1 MRLSAF
7 EHFVHLQVDENTQEK
22 TVVSFP
28 AQAVTLN
35 LGGTLHGGASM
46 SIINMAA
53 RHALC
58 PFLDDVAD
66 TIRTLDQSV
75 RFTSTARGEKI
86 IARAVVLKKGKE
98 LAFVE
103 VDVANDE
110 GKQVSKGLVTLRFG
124 ASPAEAE
131 EVAEVNAQGN
141 TSPRLDVRS
150 YYPEEWQPGP
160 MAQWLAQRGF
170 TANLGLRIA
179 HAHAGLSVVRLEPQ
193 AHLLNAHGR
202 IDDGA
207 IATLCDSAGAMA
219 AISMNNDSM
228 ARGST
233 PSLHINYYDTPKHE
247 TLVALGSGR
256 WRQQESF
263 LATVQVAGENSGT
276 VYADAQV
283 LFRIV

>member
-1 MRLSAF
+1 MKLSAF
-7 EHFVHLQVDENTQEK
+7 EHFVHLQVDENTQDK

-28 AQAVTLN
+28 AQEVTLN

-53 RHALC
+53 RHALY
-58 PFLDDVAD
+58 PFVADSAD

-86 IARAVVLKKGKE
+86 IARAVVIKKGKE

-103 VDVANDE
+103 VDVANDQ

-124 ASPAEAE
+124 ASPAE
-131 EVAEVNAQGN
+131 VNAQGN
-141 TSPRLDVRS
+141 TSPCLDVRS
-150 YYPEEWQPGP
+150 YYPDEWQPGP

-193 AHLLNAHGR
+193 AHVLNANGR

-233 PSLHINYYDTPKHE
+233 PSLHINYYDTPKNE

-263 LATVQVAGENSGT
+263 LATVQVAGENSGM

>member
-1 MRLSAF
+1 MKLSAF
-7 EHFVHLQVDENTQEK
+7 EHFVHLQVDENTQDK

-28 AQAVTLN
+28 AQEVTLN

-53 RHALC
+53 RHALY
-58 PFLDDVAD
+58 PFVADSAD

-86 IARAVVLKKGKE
+86 IARAVVIKKGKE

-103 VDVANDE
+103 VDVANDQ

-124 ASPAEAE
+124 ASPAEM
-131 EVAEVNAQGN
+131 NAQDN
-141 TSPRLDVRS
+141 TSPCLDVRS

-193 AHLLNAHGR
+193 AHVLNANGR

-233 PSLHINYYDTPKHE
+233 PSLHINYYDTPKNE

-263 LATVQVAGENSGT
+263 LATVQVAGENSGM

>member
-1 MRLSAF
+1 MKLSAF
-7 EHFVHLQVDENTQEK
+7 EHFVHLQVDENTQDK

-28 AQAVTLN
+28 AQEVTLN

-53 RHALC
+53 RHALY
-58 PFLDDVAD
+58 PFVADSAD

-86 IARAVVLKKGKE
+86 IARAVVIKKGKE

-103 VDVANDE
+103 VDVANDQ

-124 ASPAEAE
+124 ASPAE
-131 EVAEVNAQGN
+131 VNAQGN
-141 TSPRLDVRS
+141 TSPCLDVRS

-193 AHLLNAHGR
+193 AHVLNANGR

-233 PSLHINYYDTPKHE
+233 PSLHINYYDTPKNE

-263 LATVQVAGENSGT
+263 LATVQVAGENSGM

>member
-1 MRLSAF
+1 MKLSAF
-7 EHFVHLQVDENTQEK
+7 EHFVHLQVEENTQDK

-28 AQAVTLN
+28 AQEVTLN

-53 RHALC
+53 RRALY
-58 PFLDDVAD
+58 PFVADAAD
-66 TIRTLDQSV
+66 TICTLDQSV

-86 IARAVVLKKGKE
+86 IARAVVIKKGKE

-103 VDVANDE
+103 VDVANDQ

-124 ASPAEAE
+124 ASPAE
-131 EVAEVNAQGN
+131 VNAQGN
-141 TSPRLDVRS
+141 TSPCLDVRS

-179 HAHAGLSVVRLEPQ
+179 HAHAGVSVVRLEPQ
-193 AHLLNAHGR
+193 AHVLNANGR
-202 IDDGA
+202 IDGGA

-219 AISMNNDSM
+219 AISMNNDNM

-233 PSLHINYYDTPKHE
+233 PSLHINYYDAPKNE

-263 LATVQVAGENSGT
+263 LATVQVAGESSGK

>member
-1 MRLSAF
+1 MKLSAF
-7 EHFVHLQVDENTQEK
+7 EHFVHLQVDENTQDK

-28 AQAVTLN
+28 AQEVTLN

-53 RHALC
+53 RRALY
-58 PFLDDVAD
+58 PFVADSAD

-86 IARAVVLKKGKE
+86 IARAVVIKKGKE

-103 VDVANDE
+103 VDVANDQ

-124 ASPAEAE
+124 ASPAE
-131 EVAEVNAQGN
+131 VNAQGN
-141 TSPRLDVRS
+141 TSPCLDVRS

-193 AHLLNAHGR
+193 AHVLNANGR

-233 PSLHINYYDTPKHE
+233 PSLHINYYDTPKNE

-263 LATVQVAGENSGT
+263 LATVQVAGENSGM